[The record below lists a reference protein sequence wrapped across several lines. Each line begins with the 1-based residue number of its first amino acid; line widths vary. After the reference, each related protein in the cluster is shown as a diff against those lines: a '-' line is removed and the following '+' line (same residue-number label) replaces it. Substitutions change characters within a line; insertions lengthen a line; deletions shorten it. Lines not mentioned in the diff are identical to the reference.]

1 MASNQAYLIRNG
13 QAVLRIVR
21 LVKLTFRQSTFNG
34 RTGLLK
40 ATWSKCYI
48 SRGTLSASPLRSL
61 IVRQLQEASLPNC
74 CTPQGFIIAQSLK
87 CRVSLGS
94 LTVRSWK
101 CCVSSR
107 FIVARPPN
115 CHALRGC
122 TSAVSIKCSMF
133 FCEDSR
139 MRSCQRAR
147 FWFDYINTLFEP
159 FCLKCAALNLV
170 PGRDAAAQK
179 HMTGLRVLSIPASA
193 PPWDTQK
200 RDRSTASIDLAY
212 DCIWALFVICCFGS
226 SGWPRSGG
234 PTKIIWHVC
243 VFWVF

>member
-1 MASNQAYLIRNG
+1 MLHFQRNPECKPAQVSHCG
-13 QAVLRIVR
+13 TTSGSKVAKLLHVSRIHHCAITEVSCLTRKSDCKIMEVLRFIKVYR
-21 LVKLTFRQSTFNG
+21 C
-34 RTGLLK
+34 K
-40 ATWSKCYI
+40 AS
-48 SRGTLSASPLRSL
+48 
-61 IVRQLQEASLPNC
+61 ELP
-74 CTPQGFIIAQSLK
+74 
-87 CRVSLGS
+87 
-94 LTVRSWK
+94 
-101 CCVSSR
+101 R
-107 FIVARPPN
+107 FAWMQ
-115 CHALRGC
+115 
-122 TSAVSIKCSMF
+122 SAVSIKCSMF
-133 FCEDSR
+133 FCGDSR

-212 DCIWALFVICCFGS
+212 DCIWALLVICCFGS